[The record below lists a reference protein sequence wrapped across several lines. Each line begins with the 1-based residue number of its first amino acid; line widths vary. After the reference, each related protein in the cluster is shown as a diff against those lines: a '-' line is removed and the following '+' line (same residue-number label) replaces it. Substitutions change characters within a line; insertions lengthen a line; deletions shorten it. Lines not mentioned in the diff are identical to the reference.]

1 MEIQR
6 KMEIMKKSIYY
17 LTLLALVAGMS
28 FTSCVSSKKFTAS
41 EAIVDKLQKENAN
54 TTDQLD
60 ACKRLLLDTENEKAS
75 MQTEYEMMQKEYASI
90 QEITAMRS
98 SISKMTIAEQA
109 MRLNNLQNIID
120 AQAEKSNKL
129 KNSIANALINYKAD
143 ELSVYVKD
151 GNVYVSLAEKLLFKS
166 ASDFV
171 DPKGK
176 KALKSLAD
184 VLKTSGDFTV
194 AIEGHTDNIPIK
206 TLAFQDNWD
215 LSTAR
220 ATAIVR
226 ILTNDYGFDSKR
238 ITASGKS
245 QFHPIETNE
254 NAEGRAS
261 NRRTEIILSPD
272 LQEIYKL
279 LYE

>member
-1 MEIQR
+1 
-6 KMEIMKKSIYY
+6 MKKTIHY
-17 LTLLALVAGMS
+17 LTFIALITSTV

-41 EAIVDKLQKENAN
+41 ETKLEKLQKENAI
-54 TTDQLD
+54 TIDQLNE
-60 ACKRLLLDTENEKAS
+60 CNTLLMNTKDEKAS
-75 MQTEYEMMQKEYASI
+75 VEQENELMQKEYATI
-90 QEITAMRS
+90 QEIMALRS
-98 SISKMTIAEQA
+98 SESKMTIGEQA
-109 MRLNNLQNIID
+109 RRLNNLQNTID
-120 AQAEKSNKL
+120 AQAEKSNQL

-143 ELSVYVKD
+143 ELTVYLKD
-151 GNVYVSLAEKLLFKS
+151 GNVHVSLAEKLLFKS

-171 DPKGK
+171 DAKGK

-184 VLKTSGDFTV
+184 VLKTSSDFTV

-226 ILTNDYGFDSKR
+226 ILTNEYGFDSKR

-245 QFHPIETNE
+245 HFHPVTTNE
-254 NAEGRAS
+254 TPKGRAD

-272 LQEIYKL
+272 LQQIYKL